1 MPLAILSW
9 VATPFATHDGEVIA
23 YIALFSFFIS
33 FPRPCIA
40 SYLGDLFPSE
50 VRSKAMGLS
59 ALLQATI
66 AGVTLVSVG
75 KIVKTSVWAGF
86 LFVGSFS
93 MLLVALSMSFLKEN
107 RVPAMESSVKGNPL
121 LDVGKNIRT
130 CWQHSPRCFVLMC
143 AGFFWFCA
151 SNMLQAT
158 VTSFAVAV
166 LKIPPGDTLTF
177 VTIFALAFLLT
188 AVPAGMFTHTSRARF
203 TSILVA
209 HFLMIPLCVCIYLF
223 VKSKVFF
230 LVILFAAGSLS
241 SLIFTNFLPLIY
253 DAAGHG
259 KGSPPGKLRSLTAY
273 EDANNASVAEL
284 RAEALRDLDGRS
296 VAAADIQ
303 AAEAVKGTSG
313 EELMTRIAS
322 GSEAGLEAV
331 SLDDGNLDHQRQQ
344 GGKAAAHASAPPSSA
359 PRGNLL
365 TVPGAVD
372 GQQPLPPLGRPSAAA
387 VDVKPLD
394 SGSLVGL
401 WYICINLG
409 SVMGPV
415 AAGGLV
421 TGTGDFAAVFL
432 LGAGFISASAILLC
446 IAWWVIKTGPKIKH

>member
-1 MPLAILSW
+1 MPLTILAW

-23 YIALFSFFIS
+23 YIALFSFFIA
-33 FPRPCIA
+33 FPRPTIA

-59 ALLQATI
+59 ALIQALI
-66 AGVTLVSVG
+66 AGITLVSVG

-86 LFVGSFS
+86 LFVGIFS
-93 MLLVALSMSFLKEN
+93 VLLVILSMTFLEER
-107 RVPAMESSVKGNPL
+107 RVPAMEATVQGNPL
-121 LDVGKNIRT
+121 LDVGKNIKT
-130 CWQHSPRCFVLMC
+130 CWKHSPRCFVLMC

-188 AVPAGMFTHTSRARF
+188 AVPAGMFTHSSKARF

-209 HFLMIPLCVCIYLF
+209 HLLMIPLCVCIYLF
-223 VKSKVFF
+223 VKNKMFF

-296 VAAADIQ
+296 VAAADQQ
-303 AAEAVKGTSG
+303 AAAAAEGTPG
-313 EELMTRIAS
+313 EELIAKKAS
-322 GSEAGLEAV
+322 GLEAGLEAV
-331 SLDDGNLDHQRQQ
+331 DLNVEAKPQKQDSL
-344 GGKAAAHASAPPSSA
+344 A
-359 PRGNLL
+359 
-365 TVPGAVD
+365 VPGAAVV
-372 GQQPLPPLGRPSAAA
+372 GAGGQQQQPLPPLGRPSA
-387 VDVKPLD
+387 VLDVKPLD

-409 SVMGPV
+409 SVIGPV

-432 LGAGFISASAILLC
+432 LGAGFISASTILLC
-446 IAWWVIKTGPKIKH
+446 IAWWVIKTGPKIRH